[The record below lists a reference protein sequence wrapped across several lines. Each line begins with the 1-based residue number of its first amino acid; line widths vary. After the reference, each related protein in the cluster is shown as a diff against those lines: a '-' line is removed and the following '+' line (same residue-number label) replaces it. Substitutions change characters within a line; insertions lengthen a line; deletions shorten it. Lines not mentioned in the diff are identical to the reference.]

1 MLAKLFSSLWQRQG
15 AHTHTQRGTRHLKHF
30 INLPINLRVV
40 FAIVGNI
47 SIRANTRPS
56 PLYSCLLFAVS
67 VKFYAH
73 THTNRNVNPNQ
84 NPNPNPNPKLLLIWR
99 KINRQIARTVEEE
112 QAKLRQQAMW
122 AINVSRHEGGEGGR
136 EGQQRRQRQE
146 EATVA
151 SQIKFAFQIRRSSS
165 SARFVDSN

>member
-1 MLAKLFSSLWQRQG
+1 ME
-15 AHTHTQRGTRHLKHF
+15 HTPT
-30 INLPINLRVV
+30 
-40 FAIVGNI
+40 
-47 SIRANTRPS
+47 
-56 PLYSCLLFAVS
+56 
-67 VKFYAH
+67 H

-112 QAKLRQQAMW
+112 QAKLRQLAMW
-122 AINVSRHEGGEGGR
+122 AINVSRQEGERGE
-136 EGQQRRQRQE
+136 EGQQRRQSQE
-146 EATVA
+146 EASVA

>member
-1 MLAKLFSSLWQRQG
+1 M
-15 AHTHTQRGTRHLKHF
+15 KHF

-47 SIRANTRPS
+47 SIRPNTLPS
-56 PLYSCLLFAVS
+56 PSALSFYSRLLFAVS

-73 THTNRNVNPNQ
+73 GTYSYTHTNRNVNPNQ
-84 NPNPNPNPKLLLIWR
+84 NPNPNRNPKLLLIWR

-122 AINVSRHEGGEGGR
+122 AINVSRQEGEVGR